1 MSKVKIQGN
10 ASGTGVLT
18 VTAPNT
24 STDRTITL
32 PDATGTLATTADVP
46 SSITDNGDATA
57 ITINS
62 SEQVGIGTTSPN
74 ETLRVGGTVKIAPTN
89 QTGTLAF
96 GGTDNSNVHVGIFRG
111 AANSL
116 SAGNSLNLAGYS
128 SITFSASAAL
138 VGSQTER
145 MRVTSDGLTFNG
157 DTAAANALD
166 DYEEGNWTPTWSPT
180 GGSWSGTGVGKYTKI
195 GRQVTASFNW
205 IASAQATGTKFNSV
219 GGLPFTSLNETTRY
233 PATVSLNNAG
243 YADHILMPTMSANST
258 SINLQMQS
266 QSTGSHG
273 EFTPSMTTSST
284 EISLTITYMTA

>member
-32 PDATGTLATTADVP
+32 PDGDVTLGAATP
-46 SSITDNGDATA
+46 SIDDNGDATA

-111 AANSL
+111 DANSL

-166 DYEEGNWTPTWSPT
+166 DYEEGTCTIQYSDGTNVEGNTNNAVYTKVGRMVT
-180 GGSWSGTGVGKYTKI
+180 VSGDINSSGVGSNLT
-195 GRQVTASFNW
+195 QTAELKL
-205 IASAQATGTKFNSV
+205 TGF
-219 GGLPFTSLNETTRY
+219 PFTFLKNGTFAFLTRNFDYLADSTAVGYHPTNQTYASIYSFTDHGTYRNSLVSDLHGSTNDMY
-233 PATVSLNNAG
+233 FTV
-243 YADHILMPTMSANST
+243 
-258 SINLQMQS
+258 
-266 QSTGSHG
+266 
-273 EFTPSMTTSST
+273 
-284 EISLTITYMTA
+284 TYQAS